1 MRRFPPPWT
10 VEQIPDSYKVKLN
23 DGREAGMRKLL
34 IGMTGASLLLGF
46 LGGNAEA
53 TSLTGAITFQPR
65 TNHSLVEKAACRPGY
80 PLCLYHCLREGFFQR
95 HRAQFCTFCIPN
107 SQRCPHLL
115 LNAAIPSGARQ
126 KPMSTS
132 LIC

>member
-80 PLCLYHCLREGFFQR
+80 PPLPLPLLAEGLLPKAQSPILYFLHPKL
-95 HRAQFCTFCIPN
+95 AAV
-107 SQRCPHLL
+107 PHLL
-115 LNAAIPSGARQ
+115 LNAAIPSTMDGRANSRR
-126 KPMSTS
+126 
-132 LIC
+132 L